1 MNSSD
6 KTIRCVTCGGDFV
19 FTAREQDFYLS
30 RGLTHEPT
38 RCKPCRDARKQTRGG
53 NGHGMPPGSS
63 SQREFTS
70 VVCSECGMET
80 RVPFAPKAGR
90 PVYCRDCYRS
100 KRPEGAGAGYG
111 QGGARGGG
119 GSGSGRPA
127 VAVAVATEG
136 RVQGSVKW
144 FNESKGFGF
153 IALDDGEDV
162 FVHYSAIL
170 GDGFRS
176 LVSGAR
182 VEFEIVEGDRGKQ
195 ATNVTRM

>member
-1 MNSSD
+1 MTFAD
-6 KTIRCVTCGGDFV
+6 KTIRCVTCGEDFV
-19 FTAREQDFYLS
+19 FTAREQDFYQS

-38 RCKPCRDARKQTRGG
+38 RCKPCRDARKQSRGEE
-53 NGHGMPPGSS
+53 GHGAANGPPI
-63 SQREFTS
+63 QREYTT
-70 VVCSECGMET
+70 VICSECGMET
-80 RVPFAPKAGR
+80 RVPFAPSAGR

-100 KRPEGAGAGYG
+100 KRPETGSGSYG
-111 QGGARGGG
+111 QGNARGGG
-119 GSGSGRPA
+119 ERHA
-127 VAVAVATEG
+127 VALATEG

-176 LVSGAR
+176 LVNGER
-182 VEFEIVEGDRGKQ
+182 VEFDIVNGERGKQ
-195 ATNVTRM
+195 AANVTRA